1 MIPSLPTSISLLE
14 GALGY
19 TRDQLLRITPGRS
32 GDPTPCA
39 GWSLQDLLEHMDDA
53 LDAFLEAAG
62 GAVELRPRPL
72 EPTAADLCTR
82 LQVKACALTDV
93 WRAAARDGRQ
103 VVDVAGHRVPAV
115 LLINTAALEIT
126 VHGWDVARTLD
137 PDPPRIPVDLAR
149 HLRPVTLAVVSP
161 ADRGARFGPP
171 VPTTPGTPADQ
182 ALLAHLGR
190 VPTPGGHTWAN
201 RLPDTGAAS

>member
-1 MIPSLPTSISLLE
+1 VIPALPTSISLLE

-19 TRDQLLRITPGRS
+19 TRDRLLEVSTPRLP
-32 GDPTPCA
+32 DPSPCA
-39 GWSLQDLLEHMDDA
+39 GWSLQVLLEHMDDA

-62 GAVELRPRPL
+62 GVVELRPRPV

-93 WRAAARDGRQ
+93 WRAAERDGRQ

-115 LLINTAALEIT
+115 LLVNTAALEIT
-126 VHGWDVARTLD
+126 VHGWDVGRALD
-137 PDPPRIPVDLAR
+137 PDPPRIPADLAR
-149 HLRPVTLAVVSP
+149 HLRPVAFAVVSP
-161 ADRGARFGPP
+161 ADRGSRFGPP
-171 VPTTPGTPADQ
+171 VVTPPDAPADH

-190 VPTPGGHTWAN
+190 VPTSGGQSWSKGVPG
-201 RLPDTGAAS
+201 TGAAS

>member
-1 MIPSLPTSISLLE
+1 VIPSLPTSVSLLE

-19 TRDQLLRITPGRS
+19 TRDQLLRITSDRLR
-32 GDPTPCA
+32 DPTPCA
-39 GWSLQDLLEHMDDA
+39 RWSLRDLLEHMDDA

-62 GAVELRPRPL
+62 GAMELRPRPV

-93 WRAAARDGRQ
+93 WRAADRDGRQ

-115 LLINTAALEIT
+115 LMVNTAALEIA

-137 PDPPRIPVDLAR
+137 RDPARIPADLAR
-149 HLRPVTLAVVSP
+149 HLRPVALAVVSP
-161 ADRGARFGPP
+161 DDRGSRFAPP
-171 VPTTPGTPADQ
+171 VPTTPDPPADH

-201 RLPDTGAAS
+201 RLPGTGAAS